1 MCGLAGFI
9 DTSGERD
16 NPQLAALVSRM
27 AETLRHRGPDD
38 DATWT
43 DAQAGIALGF
53 RRLAI
58 LDLTESGRQ
67 PMHSRCERFV
77 IVFNGEIYNH
87 GELRQQLETEGHPF
101 RGRSDTEVILAA
113 VSQWGLQRALQ
124 NFNGMF
130 ALALW
135 DRQQRQLHLVRDR
148 LGEKPLYYGW
158 MGSSFLF
165 GSELK
170 SLNAYPGFGA
180 SINRSA
186 LALYF
191 RHNCVPAPH
200 SIYEGIFKLP
210 PATVLTLDCSKSS
223 PALSSLPYWT
233 LREVAVSGL
242 QKPFAGSEEDAVT
255 ELERRLAQSVRSR
268 MIADVPLGAFLSGGV
283 DSSAVVALMQSQS
296 SRPIQTFCLGCS
308 FDDYNEAEEARAV
321 ARHLGT
327 THTEVKVMAE
337 DAMAVIPQLAKIYDE
352 PFADSSQ
359 IPTLLVSRLARQQVA
374 VSLSGDGG
382 DELFGGYNRYVWGAN
397 LWSKLAPIPFC
408 LRSLGSLTLNA
419 LSPRS
424 WQRVLKLLE
433 PALPSHLKQK
443 HSGDKLQKLAEALS
457 ASSPEHLYLKLV
469 SHWDNP
475 TALVL
480 GSSEPLTAVTD
491 PRFGLDSAEMAERMM
506 FLDTITYLP
515 DDILVKL
522 DRASMALSLEA
533 RTPLLDH
540 TLLEFAWS
548 LPHDLKI
555 RDKQG
560 KWILRQVLYKYVP
573 QSLLER
579 PKSGFAVPLDVWL
592 RGPLRDWA
600 EALLDESRLRTEGF
614 LDPSPIRRKW
624 NEHLTGRSNWQFLLW
639 DVLMFQAWLEDS
651 RSASLS

>member
-9 DTSGERD
+9 DTSGEKD
-16 NPQLAALVSRM
+16 NQLLAAVVSEM
-27 AETLRHRGPDD
+27 AQTLRHRGPDD

-67 PMHSRCERFV
+67 PMHSRCERYV

-87 GELRQQLETEGHPF
+87 GDLRQQLEVEGHPF

-124 NFNGMF
+124 TFNGMF
-130 ALALW
+130 AFALW
-135 DRQQRQLHLVRDR
+135 DRRERQLHLVRDR
-148 LGEKPLYYGW
+148 IGEKPLYYGW
-158 MGSSFLF
+158 MGTSFLF

-170 SLNAYPGFGA
+170 SLNAYPDFRA
-180 SINRSA
+180 TINRSA

-223 PALSSLPYWT
+223 PTMSSLPYWT
-233 LREVAVSGL
+233 LREAATSGL
-242 QKPFAGSEEDAVT
+242 QNPFAGSENDAVI
-255 ELERRLAQSVRSR
+255 ELEKRLAQSVRSR
-268 MIADVPLGAFLSGGV
+268 MMADVPLGAFLSGGL

-296 SRPIQTFCLGCS
+296 SRPIQTFCLGSS
-308 FDDYNEAEEARAV
+308 FDDYNEAEHARAV

-327 THTEVKVMAE
+327 AHTEVTVMPE
-337 DAMAVIPQLAKIYDE
+337 DALAVIPQLAKIYDE
-352 PFADSSQ
+352 PFSDSSQ
-359 IPTLLVSRLARQQVA
+359 IPTLLVSRLARQQVT

-382 DELFGGYNRYVWGAN
+382 DELFGGYNRYLWGAG
-397 LWSKLAPIPFC
+397 LWKKLAPVPLW
-408 LRSLGSLTLNA
+408 LRSLGSSTLNA
-419 LSPRS
+419 LSPQS
-424 WQRVLKLLE
+424 WQKLLNFVQPVLPAYLKLR
-433 PALPSHLKQK
+433 
-443 HSGDKLQKLAEALS
+443 HSGDKLQKLADTLS

-475 TALVL
+475 TGLVL
-480 GSSEPLTAVTD
+480 GTSELSTEVRD
-491 PRFGLDSAEMAERMM
+491 PRLGLGNADMAEYMM

-522 DRASMALSLEA
+522 DRASMAASLEA

-548 LPHDLKI
+548 LPHHLKI

-573 QSLLER
+573 KSLLER
-579 PKSGFAVPLDVWL
+579 PKAGFAIPLDAWL

-600 EALLDESRLRTEGF
+600 EALLGESRLRNEGF
-614 LDPSPIRRKW
+614 VDPSPIRKKW
-624 NEHLTGRSNWQFLLW
+624 NEHLTGRRNWQYPIW
-639 DVLMFQAWLEDS
+639 DVLMFQTWLEAS
-651 RSASLS
+651 RRPSLS

>member
-1 MCGLAGFI
+1 MCGFAGFI
-9 DTSGERD
+9 DTSGEK
-16 NPQLAALVSRM
+16 NNLQLAEVVSRM

-67 PMHSRCERFV
+67 PMHSHCKRFV

-87 GELRQQLETEGHPF
+87 CELRQQLESEGHFF

-113 VSQWGLQRALQ
+113 VSQWGLQVGLRQ
-124 NFNGMF
+124 FNGMF
-130 ALALW
+130 AFALW
-135 DRQQRQLHLVRDR
+135 DRETRELHLVRDR
-148 LGEKPLYYGW
+148 FGEKPLYYGW

-170 SLNAYPGFGA
+170 SLNAYPGFQA
-180 SINRSA
+180 PINRSA

-210 PATVLTLDCSKSS
+210 PATVLTLDCSNGRSV
-223 PALSSLPYWT
+223 PALLPYWNM
-233 LREVAVSGL
+233 REAAVSGL
-242 QKPFAGSEEDAVT
+242 QNPFAGSETDAVG
-255 ELERRLAQSVRSR
+255 ELESRLAESVRSR
-268 MIADVPLGAFLSGGV
+268 MIADVPLGAFLSGGI
-283 DSSAVVALMQSQS
+283 DSSAVVALMQAQS
-296 SRPIQTFCLGCS
+296 SRSVQTFCLGSS
-308 FDDYNEAEEARAV
+308 FDDYNEAEHARAV
-321 ARHLGT
+321 AKHLGT
-327 THTEVKVMAE
+327 THTEVNVTAE
-337 DAMAVIPQLAKIYDE
+337 DALAVIPQLAGIYDE

-359 IPTLLVSRLARQQVA
+359 IPTLLVSRLARQHVT

-382 DELFGGYNRYVWGAN
+382 DELFGGYNRYVWGTD
-397 LWSKLAPIPFC
+397 LWNKVARMPIW
-408 LRSLGSLTLNA
+408 LRSLGGSTLNR

-424 WQRVLKLLE
+424 WQRILKLLE
-433 PALPSHLKQK
+433 PALPAHLKQR
-443 HSGDKLQKLAEALS
+443 HSGDKLQKLADALS

-475 TALVL
+475 IALVL
-480 GSSEPLTAVTD
+480 GASEPSTPITD
-491 PRFGLDSAEMAERMM
+491 PRVGLDSAEMAERMM
-506 FLDTITYLP
+506 LLDTITYLP

-522 DRASMALSLEA
+522 DRASMSASLEA

-540 TLLEFAWS
+540 TLFEFAWT
-548 LPHDLKI
+548 LPHHLKI

-560 KWILRQVLYKYVP
+560 KWILRQTAYKYVP

-579 PKSGFAVPLDVWL
+579 PKTGFAVPLDLWL

-600 EALLDESRLRTEGF
+600 ESLLDESRLRTDGY
-614 LDPSPIRRKW
+614 LDPLLIRRKW
-624 NEHLTGRSNWQFLLW
+624 NEHLTGRRNWQFLLW
-639 DVLMFQAWLEDS
+639 DVLMFQAWVEDS
-651 RSASLS
+651 RKDRS